1 MDQQR
6 MNPQNQK
13 NELIEFAA
21 LLADL
26 KRKWPDLYRHL
37 IGVIKAAT
45 AK

>member
-1 MDQQR
+1 MES
-6 MNPQNQK
+6 QK
-13 NELIEFAA
+13 RTQTSELIEYAA

-37 IGVIKAAT
+37 IGVIKAAI